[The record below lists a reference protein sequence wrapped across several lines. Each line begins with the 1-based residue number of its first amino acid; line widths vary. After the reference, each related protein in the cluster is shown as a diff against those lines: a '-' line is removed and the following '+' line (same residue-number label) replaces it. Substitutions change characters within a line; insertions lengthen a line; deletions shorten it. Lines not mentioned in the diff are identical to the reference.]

1 MQLRGARI
9 MLGLVRFE
17 VGARAMHYSQRRF
30 LPALVLFMVLALIT
44 ADSLDEGPC
53 MRVSSKGLATTKDIR
68 RDHCFDVATCA
79 NIAQATRKR
88 NPRYSL
94 VLTHTLESKENHRF
108 RPEMFWSVTAWQRH
122 KVESVL
128 MVPACPAEG
137 MPKPGDGLFCNLES
151 RNR

>member
-1 MQLRGARI
+1 MQLR
-9 MLGLVRFE
+9 GLVRFE

-44 ADSLDEGPC
+44 AESLDEGPC

-94 VLTHTLESKENHRF
+94 VLTHTLQKKDHRF
-108 RPEMFWSVTAWQRH
+108 RPEMLWSVTAWQRH